1 MIDRQPL
8 TPEEVQ
14 LLLSKGRSMP
24 RDRQQAGWVQEVG
37 KRTKKWMGF
46 YYVYAAQADGTER
59 RLRRKKVLGLK
70 SKMKKWEAEKELQD
84 LIDKGAGGELK
95 PSPNQTLA
103 WFWENRFRP
112 IKEAEWKDSSKP
124 KTIRFVRNY
133 ILNAKVAGE
142 KSGRTFGE
150 MALGE
155 IDRFTI
161 QTHLNG
167 LAENFSKSVVTKFRV
182 YMKSMFDEALEQDF
196 IQKNP
201 ARKLSLP
208 KTKATCGR
216 VLSEEE
222 IVELLGVLDGRDRLI
237 IRMFLV
243 LGLRPGEMFA
253 LRRDDRIH
261 PSQIRIDE
269 SVSEELDCGDKLVAP
284 KTEASTSYVWL
295 PRSIETELDFWL
307 DGQEDKRPEAF
318 MFPSKVG
325 SPLNLNNF
333 LNRNIKPAA
342 TLALNRVLQEGRIA
356 PPGFLARINHQA
368 FRRTVATQMQ
378 KTGTVKD
385 VQAHLRHAT
394 PAMTIGVYM
403 KEIPASVREAVEHL
417 DQKLLAATDLRDK
430 GRVH

>member
-1 MIDRQPL
+1 
-8 TPEEVQ
+8 
-14 LLLSKGRSMP
+14 MP
-24 RDRQQAGWVQEVG
+24 RDRHQAGWVEEVG

-46 YYVYAAQADGTER
+46 YYVYAAQDDGTER

-70 SKMKKWEAEKELQD
+70 SQMKKWEAEKALQD
-84 LIDKGAGGELK
+84 LIDKEAGGANVQ
-95 PSPNQTLA
+95 PSPAYTFG

-112 IKEAEWKDSSKP
+112 VKEAGWKASSKP
-124 KTIRFVRNY
+124 KTIRFVQNY
-133 ILNAKVAGE
+133 ILKAKVAGE

-155 IDRFTI
+155 IDRFTL

-167 LAENFSKSVVTKFRV
+167 LATSFSKSVVTKFRV
-182 YMKSMFDEALEQDF
+182 YMKSMFDEAIEQDF
-196 IQKNP
+196 IEKNP
-201 ARKLSLP
+201 ARRLSLP
-208 KTKATCGR
+208 KMKATCER
-216 VLSEEE
+216 VLSEDEV
-222 IVELLGVLDGRDRLI
+222 VELLSALDGRDRLI

-253 LRRDDRIH
+253 LRYNDRIH

-307 DGQEDKRPEAF
+307 DGQEDKNPEAF

-325 SPLNLNNF
+325 TPLNLNNF
-333 LNRNIKPAA
+333 LNRHIKPAA
-342 TLALNRVLQEGRIA
+342 TRALTRMAEEGREVPA
-356 PPGFLARINHQA
+356 GFLARINHQA

-394 PAMTIGVYM
+394 PAMTVGVYM
-403 KEIPASVREAVEHL
+403 KEIPASVRAAVEQL
-417 DQKLLAATDLRDK
+417 DLKLRAASDSREK
-430 GRVH
+430 GRVQ